1 MAQSNI
7 FGETLFSLWEKQA
20 RRETSSTI
28 IDWNQHDTLR
38 RIDCWQRKSVM
49 EIKRTLNSFLRGDMY
64 RVRLDFQTIIPIIG
78 GCDIADYFIAVIYR
92 L

>member
-1 MAQSNI
+1 
-7 FGETLFSLWEKQA
+7 
-20 RRETSSTI
+20 
-28 IDWNQHDTLR
+28 
-38 RIDCWQRKSVM
+38 M